1 MNRNRHIGVYLKSV
15 ALVGGLL
22 FFACTQDEE
31 IATNKVIKSDIVT
44 FGFGTSNEW
53 KPDVVGGDDV
63 SSRSRTQALPMDCE
77 GGSLPDEIYM
87 YMLEED
93 CPTEVDTVSVKS
105 RGADGEETTS
115 TPAIG
120 IFAFQVPGE
129 ESATAMTYGPEGC
142 NSVLMNN
149 IDATTYTNN
158 VYWPGGGYWLQFYAY
173 QPYCGTLEG
182 LALEA
187 DDYNPTFTYNVPTD
201 VTKQSDLMVGAPDE
215 GMLYGTYCQEVAIEL
230 KHILSKIQV
239 KVGNIPSGVVK
250 SVTLEGIQSSGT
262 YSFVGKDPQWN
273 IDNTVDATTY
283 SYDFGNDG
291 QLFKSN
297 AIIGQPFH
305 LLPQTL
311 SDNAI
316 IKIVLGVTTPN
327 PNSTSD
333 NDKTRYDEY
342 TLTKKLKDFKAS
354 WSKDKQYTYVI
365 TTPQHVDVEVTDKVE
380 GNVKKDLV
388 IKNTGMSPA
397 YIRAAIT
404 GNWIRF
410 QETSPTYP
418 SDGSEIISKDK
429 LMVAE
434 WSEEIDVPDN
444 EKKFGTF
451 NWGNNDFSA
460 DKIISDATPSTTLGN
475 LKDSWIKCSDGYYY
489 WTSQLQPGEELS
501 TKNSNALFES
511 YTLSEN
517 YKNYVP
523 NDAVLELIISVQA
536 VYPDD
541 LELLWSH
548 VYGMFS
554 HIIGDGNEL

>member
-44 FGFGTSNEW
+44 FGLGTSNEW

-93 CPTEVDTVSVKS
+93 CPTEVDTVSVNS
-105 RGADGEETTS
+105 RGSEGEETTS
-115 TPAIG
+115 TPDIG

-129 ESATAMTYGPEGC
+129 ESATAMTYEPKDC
-142 NSVLMNN
+142 NFTLMDN
-149 IDATTYTNN
+149 INATTYAGD
-158 VYWPGGGYWLQFYAY
+158 VYWPGGGQWLQFYAY
-173 QPYCGTLEG
+173 QPYCGTVEG
-182 LALEA
+182 LELEA
-187 DDYNPTFTYNVPTD
+187 TDFNPTFTYTVPTD
-201 VTKQSDLMVGAPDE
+201 VTKQSDLMVGAPE
-215 GMLYGTYCQEVAIEL
+215 GGMLYGTYCQEVAIEL

-262 YSFVGKDPQWN
+262 YSFVGEDPQWE
-273 IDNTVDATTY
+273 IDNTVEATTY
-283 SYDFGNDG
+283 SHDFGNDG
-291 QLFKSN
+291 QQFNSN
-297 AIIGQPFH
+297 EVIGQPFH
-305 LLPQTL
+305 LLPQNL

-327 PNSTSD
+327 PNLTGD

-342 TLTKKLKDFKAS
+342 TLTKKLKDFKAA

-397 YIRAAIT
+397 YIRAAIV
-404 GNWIRF
+404 GNWVRF
-410 QETSPTYP
+410 ENNVTPNANEYE
-418 SDGSEIISKDK
+418 EILDNKSF
-429 LMVAE
+429 VAE
-434 WSEEIDVPDN
+434 WN
-444 EKKFGTF
+444 EKDFGTF
-451 NWGNNDFSA
+451 DWGLGEGNEHIFVDHLTNL
-460 DKIISDATPSTTLGN
+460 STETWV
-475 LKDSWIKCSDGYYY
+475 KDSDGYFYF
-489 WTSQLQPGEELS
+489 TGIVNPGNEIPVP
-501 TKNSNALFES
+501 LFKT
-511 YTLSEN
+511 YTLDTDKAPS
-517 YKNYVP
+517 V
-523 NDAVLELIISVQA
+523 DAYLELIVAVQA
-536 VYPDD
+536 VYPEDVN
-541 LELLWSH
+541 LLWDSN
-548 VYGMFS
+548 VKTALGMLADE
-554 HIIGDGNEL
+554 IK